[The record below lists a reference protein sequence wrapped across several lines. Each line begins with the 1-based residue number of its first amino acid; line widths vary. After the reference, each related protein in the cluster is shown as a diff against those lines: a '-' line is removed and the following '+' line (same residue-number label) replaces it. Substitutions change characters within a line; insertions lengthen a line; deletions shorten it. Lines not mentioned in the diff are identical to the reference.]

1 MQLKGIAT
9 PDKSIIPVKKKKIV
23 KPKLNP
29 ITATAPVAPTQDIT
43 PTEGPAPLTG
53 AEIAEQQRRRKA
65 MEDAIAKNLET
76 PVEEPTVPTTP
87 VEVETP
93 TIEQPQV
100 NIADMMREKSKSATD
115 SLVAQLKQRIA
126 ESIQA
131 QQANIARAPQAYDP
145 LRAESEVRKSQD
157 LRSALERSSVLGDR
171 GGIGRSEALATQ
183 TAGENRLTDIN
194 LQQQNYI
201 DQANQEISRL
211 ENEGRYEEAR
221 IVADQANQLA
231 QNLIGEQIRQEGIQ
245 REDRLASEAAQ
256 AKAMQLQDERDYE
269 LYIRELDRI
278 DNNELL
284 KLKQSIDQ
292 ENAILDAEIREAQS
306 IGDNQ
311 RAIQLDAVRTS
322 NDAKLEGIKQS
333 NRLALQEAEN
343 LQLEQPIQET
353 TQDFIN
359 QQVSQRNP
367 ITIDDIRDDKKS
379 TLEVI
384 INNPQL
390 YDNNDP
396 VKLMAILDENKIT
409 LEELEAYEAWRDSAL
424 ASRPFE

>member
-9 PDKSIIPVKKKKIV
+9 PDKSIIPVKRKKIV

-29 ITATAPVAPTQDIT
+29 VIPTAPIAPTQDIT
-43 PTEGPAPLTG
+43 PTEGPAPLTPE
-53 AEIAEQQRRRKA
+53 EIAVQQSRRKA

>member
-9 PDKSIIPVKKKKIV
+9 PDKSIIPVKRKKIV

-29 ITATAPVAPTQDIT
+29 VIPTAPIAPTQDIT

-126 ESIQA
+126 ESVQA